1 MGKDLVDPRRSEPTA
16 NANERDMLEG
26 WLNYHRVTLLLK
38 CEGLDEVQLNTRPI
52 PTSALSL
59 HGLVRHMTEVEFFWT
74 STVLNGETGVKSPFY
89 CSDEFPEADFDDLE
103 SAPFAVARD
112 LWLDEQHRSDELMSV
127 RSLDF
132 PSIGGDEAISLRWI
146 LTHLIEEYARHNGH
160 ADLLRELIDGAVG
173 C

>member
-1 MGKDLVDPRRSEPTA
+1 MNKDLVDPRRSEPAA
-16 NANERDMLEG
+16 NANEREMLEG

-38 CEGLDEVQLNTRPI
+38 CEGLDQSQLNIRPI
-52 PTSALSL
+52 PTSMLSL

-74 STVLNGETGVKSPFY
+74 STIMNGVTDENRPY
-89 CSDEFPEADFDDLE
+89 CSDESPEADFEDLE
-103 SAPFAVARD
+103 SSPFDLARD
-112 LWLDEQHRSDELMSV
+112 RWLAEQHHSDELMSI

-132 PSIGGDEAISLRWI
+132 LSIGGDEAVSLRWI